1 MINLLNTFLDK
12 TILREFVKN
21 SLPNLAILL
30 PLLCVK
36 LLLNNSLFLKQ
47 FILIKEIIIANL
59 GTLFF
64 TNSLTEKKRGHSKII
79 FPARAMSYK
88 LEPSFPSNQNLDK

>member
-1 MINLLNTFLDK
+1 MI
-12 TILREFVKN
+12 REFVKN
-21 SLPNLAILL
+21 NLPNLAILL

-47 FILIKEIIIANL
+47 FVLIKEIIIANL

-64 TNSLTEKKRGHSKII
+64 TNSLKQAIEISPQLVSETTKVG
-79 FPARAMSYK
+79 Y
-88 LEPSFPSNQNLDK
+88 NQHVEL